1 MNYST
6 AVFLI
11 NNDVRAVMCTYE
23 ATDNAPR
30 TIFKTFDPNIAEG
43 DFVVVPTNTRH
54 GMTVCKVVETDVDVD
69 FDSSAQVEWI
79 IGTIEL
85 ENYEK
90 IVEQENQAIEAV
102 KSAEK
107 RKRRD
112 ELREAIF
119 KDQEE
124 TMKSLALTSLSEA
137 SEDK

>member
-30 TIFKTFDPNIAEG
+30 TIFKTFDQGIAEG
-43 DFVVVPTNTRH
+43 DYVIVPTNTRH

-124 TMKSLALTSLSEA
+124 TMKSLALTSLNEVPT
-137 SEDK
+137 E

>member
-23 ATDNAPR
+23 AGDSAPR
-30 TIFKTFDPNIAEG
+30 TMFKTFDPDLTEG
-43 DFVVVPTNTRH
+43 DFVIVPTNTRH

-69 FDSSAQVEWI
+69 FDNPTQVEWI

-85 ENYEK
+85 ANHEK
-90 IVEQENQAIEAV
+90 IVAQENQAIDAV

-124 TMKSLALTSLSEA
+124 TMKSLALTSLNETP
-137 SEDK
+137 EE

>member
-23 ATDNAPR
+23 TGETAPR
-30 TIFKTFDPNIAEG
+30 TMFKTFDPDLSEG
-43 DFVVVPTNTRH
+43 DFVIVPTNTRH

-69 FDSSAQVEWI
+69 FDSAAQVEWI

-85 ENYEK
+85 ANHEK
-90 IVEQENQAIEAV
+90 IVAQENQAIEAV

-137 SEDK
+137 SEA